1 VSEHVH
7 QHVPE
12 ELQEPW
18 HAGAGRE
25 RIFEIVAIALL
36 SAAAIGTAWS
46 GYQAARWSGREA
58 HNFALAEGTHA
69 KSTRAVVSAGEARVQ
84 DLADF
89 ERWLDLE
96 TTGDQTL
103 ADLHAAHFQGALRT
117 AFGAWLAQDP
127 LNNPNAIPTPLKMP
141 QYRPAEAERAARLE
155 MNADHLV
162 EDGSTARDRADEYV
176 LNTVFFASVLFFA
189 GISLRI
195 STERLRMVILGLG
208 VAFVVYGV
216 VQIFLLPTLW

>member
-12 ELQEPW
+12 ELQEPGY
-18 HAGAGRE
+18 AGTGRE
-25 RIFEIVAIALL
+25 RIFEVLAIVLL

-58 HNFALAEGTHA
+58 HNFALAEGSHA

-89 ERWLDLE
+89 ERWFDLE

-103 ADLHAAHFQGALRT
+103 ANLHAAHFQGALRA
-117 AFGAWLAQDP
+117 AFDAWLDAGHAATMTY
-127 LNNPNAIPTPLKMP
+127 LA
-141 QYRPAEAERAARLE
+141 RGRADRLEPARL
-155 MNADHLV
+155 LP
-162 EDGSTARDRADEYV
+162 GAR
-176 LNTVFFASVLFFA
+176 SVIAVAL
-189 GISLRI
+189 SYKPRVDDP
-195 STERLRMVILGLG
+195 SWRG
-208 VAFVVYGV
+208 VAAYARGRLASYKAPKVVYLV
-216 VQIFLLPTLW
+216 DDLPRTRNGKVLHRALTPANARARSGGIEGQ

>member
-1 VSEHVH
+1 MSEHVH

-25 RIFEIVAIALL
+25 RIFEILAIVLL

-69 KSTRAVVSAGEARVQ
+69 KSTREVVSAGEARVQ

-117 AFGAWLAQDP
+117 AFAAWLARDP
-127 LNNPNAIPTPLKMP
+127 LNDPNAIPTPLKMP
-141 QYRPAEAERAARLE
+141 QYHQAEAERAAQLE
-155 MNADHLV
+155 TKADQLV

-195 STERLRMVILGLG
+195 STERLRIGILALG
-208 VAFVVYGV
+208 VAFLVYGV
-216 VQIFLLPTLW
+216 VHIILLPTLL

>member
-1 VSEHVH
+1 MSEHVH

-12 ELQEPW
+12 DLQELGD
-18 HAGAGRE
+18 AATGRE
-25 RIFEIVAIALL
+25 RIFEVLAIVLL

-58 HNFALAEGTHA
+58 HNFALADRSHA
-69 KSTRAVVSAGEARVQ
+69 QSTRAVTRAGEARVQ

-96 TTGDQTL
+96 TTGDQTR
-103 ADLHAAHFQGALRT
+103 ANLHAAHFRGELRT
-117 AFGAWLAQDP
+117 AFDAWLAQDP

-141 QYRPAEAERAARLE
+141 EYRQPEAERAAHLE
-155 MNADHLV
+155 AEADHLL
-162 EDGSTARDRADEYV
+162 EDGATARDRADEYV
-176 LNTVFFASVLFFA
+176 LTTVFFASVLFFA

-195 STERLRMVILGLG
+195 GTERLRTGILALG
-208 VAFVVYGV
+208 VVFLLYGV
-216 VQIFLLPTLW
+216 VHIILLPTLW

>member
-12 ELQEPW
+12 ELQESGY
-18 HAGAGRE
+18 ADTRRE
-25 RIFEIVAIALL
+25 RIFEVLAIVLL

-69 KSTRAVVSAGEARVQ
+69 KSTREVVSAGEARVQ

-103 ADLHAAHFQGALRT
+103 ANLHAAQFQGPLRI
-117 AFGAWLAQDP
+117 AFDAWLTQDP

-141 QYRPAEAERAARLE
+141 QYHQAEAQRAARLE
-155 MNADHLV
+155 TNADHLI

-176 LNTVFFASVLFFA
+176 LITVFFASVLFFA

-195 STERLRMVILGLG
+195 SKDRLRISVLGLG
-208 VAFVVYGV
+208 VAFLLYGV

>member
-1 VSEHVH
+1 MSEHVH

-12 ELQEPW
+12 ELQEPG
-18 HAGAGRE
+18 HADTRRE
-25 RIFEIVAIALL
+25 RVFEVLAIVLL

-69 KSTRAVVSAGEARVQ
+69 KSTREVVSAGEARVQ

-96 TTGDQTL
+96 TTGDQML
-103 ADLHAAHFQGALRT
+103 ANLHAAQFQGPLRT
-117 AFGAWLAQDP
+117 AFDAWLTQDP

-141 QYRPAEAERAARLE
+141 QYHQAEAERAARLE
-155 MNADHLV
+155 TNADHLI

-195 STERLRMVILGLG
+195 ASERLRMGILGLG
-208 VAFVVYGV
+208 VAFFVYGV
-216 VQIFLLPTLW
+216 VQIILLPTMW

>member
-1 VSEHVH
+1 MSEHVH

-12 ELQEPW
+12 ELQESG
-18 HAGAGRE
+18 HADTRRE
-25 RIFEIVAIALL
+25 RIFEVLAIVLL

-69 KSTRAVVSAGEARVQ
+69 KSTREVVSAGEARVQ

-103 ADLHAAHFQGALRT
+103 ANLHAAQFQGPLRT
-117 AFGAWLAQDP
+117 AFDAWLTLDP

-141 QYRPAEAERAARLE
+141 QYHQAEAERAARLE
-155 MNADHLV
+155 TNADHLI

-195 STERLRMVILGLG
+195 ASERLRMGILGLG
-208 VAFVVYGV
+208 VAFFVYGV
-216 VQIFLLPTLW
+216 VQIILLPTLW

>member
-1 VSEHVH
+1 MH

-12 ELQEPW
+12 ELQEPG
-18 HAGAGRE
+18 HASTGRE
-25 RIFEIVAIALL
+25 RMLEVLAIVLL

-58 HNFALAEGTHA
+58 HNFALADRSHA
-69 KSTRAVVSAGEARVQ
+69 KSTRAVVRAGEDRVQ

-96 TTGDQTL
+96 TVGDQTL
-103 ADLHAAHFQGALRT
+103 ADLHAAHFRGALRT
-117 AFGAWLAQDP
+117 AFDAWLAQDP

-141 QYRPAEAERAARLE
+141 EYRQPEAERAAHLE
-155 MNADHLV
+155 SEADHLI
-162 EDGSTARDRADEYV
+162 EDGATARDRADEYV
-176 LNTVFFASVLFFA
+176 LTTVFFASVLFFA

-195 STERLRMVILGLG
+195 GREWLRMAVLGLG
-208 VAFVVYGV
+208 VAFLGYGV
-216 VQIFLLPTLW
+216 VHIILLPTLW

>member
-1 VSEHVH
+1 
-7 QHVPE
+7 VPE
-12 ELQEPW
+12 ELQESG
-18 HAGAGRE
+18 HADTRRE
-25 RIFEIVAIALL
+25 RIFEVLAIFLL

-58 HNFALAEGTHA
+58 HNFALAEGSHA

-103 ADLHAAHFQGALRT
+103 ANLHAAQFQGPLRT
-117 AFGAWLAQDP
+117 AFDAWLTQDP

-141 QYRPAEAERAARLE
+141 QYHQAEAERAAQLE
-155 MNADHLV
+155 TNADRLI

-176 LNTVFFASVLFFA
+176 LITVFFASVLFFA

-195 STERLRMVILGLG
+195 SKDRLRISVLGLG
-208 VAFVVYGV
+208 VAFLLYGV

>member
-1 VSEHVH
+1 MSEHVH

-12 ELQEPW
+12 ELQESG
-18 HAGAGRE
+18 HAETHRE
-25 RIFEIVAIALL
+25 RIFEVLAIVLL

-58 HNFALAEGTHA
+58 HNFAVAEATHA
-69 KSTRAVVSAGEARVQ
+69 KSTREVVSAGEARVQ

-103 ADLHAAHFQGALRT
+103 ANLHAAHFHGALRT
-117 AFGAWLAQDP
+117 AFEAWLTQDP

-141 QYRPAEAERAARLE
+141 QYHQVEAERAARLE
-155 MNADHLV
+155 TNADHLI
-162 EDGSTARDRADEYV
+162 EDGSTARERADEYV

-195 STERLRMVILGLG
+195 ASERLRMGILGLG
-208 VAFVVYGV
+208 VAFLVYGI
-216 VQIFLLPTLW
+216 VQIILLPTLW

>member
-18 HAGAGRE
+18 HAGTGRE
-25 RIFEIVAIALL
+25 RIYEVLAIVLL

-58 HNFALAEGTHA
+58 HNFAIADASHA
-69 KSTRAVVSAGEARVQ
+69 RSTRAVIRAGEDRVR

-103 ADLHAAHFQGALRT
+103 ANLHAAHFQGELRT
-117 AFGAWLAQDP
+117 AFEAWLAQDP
-127 LNNPNAIPTPLKMP
+127 LNNPNAIPTPLNMP
-141 QYRPAEAERAARLE
+141 QYTQAEAERAAKLE
-155 MNADHLV
+155 TAADQLV
-162 EDGSTARDRADEYV
+162 EDGATARDHADEYV
-176 LNTVFFASVLFFA
+176 LTTVFFASVLFFA

-195 STERLRMVILGLG
+195 SRERLRMGILGLG
-208 VAFVVYGV
+208 VAFLLYGV
-216 VQIFLLPTLW
+216 VQIILLPTLW

>member
-1 VSEHVH
+1 VH
-7 QHVPE
+7 HHVPE
-12 ELQEPW
+12 ELHESG
-18 HAGAGRE
+18 HAGNRRE
-25 RIFEIVAIALL
+25 RIFEVLAIVLL

-58 HNFALAEGTHA
+58 HNFALADRSHA
-69 KSTRAVVSAGEARVQ
+69 KSTRAMIRAGEARVQ

-103 ADLHAAHFQGALRT
+103 ANLHAEHFQGELRT
-117 AFGAWLAQDP
+117 AFDAWLAQDP
-127 LNNPNAIPTPLKMP
+127 LNNANAIPTPLKMS
-141 QYRPAEAERAARLE
+141 QYHQADADRAAQLE
-155 MNADHLV
+155 ADADHLL
-162 EDGSTARDRADEYV
+162 EDGSTARDQADEYV
-176 LNTVFFASVLFFA
+176 LTTVFFASVLFFA

-195 STERLRMVILGLG
+195 SKERLRMGVLGLG

-216 VQIFLLPTLW
+216 VQIILLPTLW

>member
-1 VSEHVH
+1 MH

-18 HAGAGRE
+18 HAGAGRD
-25 RIFEIVAIALL
+25 RIFEILAIVLL
-36 SAAAIGTAWS
+36 STAAIGTAWS

-58 HNFALAEGTHA
+58 HNFALAEGLHA

-103 ADLHAAHFQGALRT
+103 ADLHAAHFRGALRT
-117 AFGAWLAQDP
+117 AFDAWLAEDP

-141 QYRPAEAERAARLE
+141 QYRQAQAERAAQLE
-155 MNADHLV
+155 KNADQLV

-195 STERLRMVILGLG
+195 STERLRIGILGLG
-208 VAFVVYGV
+208 VAFLLYGV
-216 VQIFLLPTLW
+216 VEIILLPTLW

>member
-1 VSEHVH
+1 MSEHVH

-12 ELQEPW
+12 ELQESGY
-18 HAGAGRE
+18 ADTRRE
-25 RIFEIVAIALL
+25 RIFEVLAIVLL

-69 KSTRAVVSAGEARVQ
+69 KSTREVDSAGEARVQ

-103 ADLHAAHFQGALRT
+103 ANVHAAHFQGALRT
-117 AFGAWLAQDP
+117 AFDAWLTQDP
-127 LNNPNAIPTPLKMP
+127 LNNPDAIPTPLKMP
-141 QYRPAEAERAARLE
+141 QYHQAEAERAAQLE
-155 MNADHLV
+155 TNADHLI

-195 STERLRMVILGLG
+195 ASERLRMGILGLG
-208 VAFVVYGV
+208 VAFFVYGV
-216 VQIFLLPTLW
+216 VQIILLPTMW

>member
-18 HAGAGRE
+18 HAGPGRE
-25 RIFEIVAIALL
+25 RIFEILAIVLL

-58 HNFALAEGTHA
+58 HNFALAEGSHA
-69 KSTRAVVSAGEARVQ
+69 KSTREVVSAGEARVQ

-117 AFGAWLAQDP
+117 AFGPWLAQDP

-141 QYRPAEAERAARLE
+141 QYHQPKAELAARLE
-155 MNADHLV
+155 TNAEHLV

-195 STERLRMVILGLG
+195 STERLRIGILALG
-208 VAFVVYGV
+208 VAFLLYGV
-216 VQIFLLPTLW
+216 VQIILLPTLW

>member
-1 VSEHVH
+1 MSEHVH

-25 RIFEIVAIALL
+25 RIFEILAIVLL

-58 HNFALAEGTHA
+58 HNFALAEGSHA
-69 KSTRAVVSAGEARVQ
+69 KSTREVVSAGEARVQ

-117 AFGAWLAQDP
+117 AFGPWLEQDP

-141 QYRPAEAERAARLE
+141 QYHQAEAERAAQLE
-155 MNADHLV
+155 RNADHLV

-195 STERLRMVILGLG
+195 STERLRIGILGLG
-208 VAFVVYGV
+208 VAFLLHGV
-216 VQIFLLPTLW
+216 VQIILLPTLW

>member
-12 ELQEPW
+12 ELQESGY
-18 HAGAGRE
+18 ADTRRE
-25 RIFEIVAIALL
+25 RVFEVLAIVLL

-58 HNFALAEGTHA
+58 HNFALAEGSHA

-96 TTGDQTL
+96 TTGDQTR
-103 ADLHAAHFQGALRT
+103 ANLHAAHFRGELRT
-117 AFGAWLAQDP
+117 AFDAWLAQDP

-141 QYRPAEAERAARLE
+141 QYHQAEAERAAQLE
-155 MNADHLV
+155 TNADHLI
-162 EDGSTARDRADEYV
+162 EDGSTARERADEYV
-176 LNTVFFASVLFFA
+176 LITVFFASVLFFA
-189 GISLRI
+189 GISMRI
-195 STERLRMVILGLG
+195 SRDRLRMSVLGLG
-208 VAFVVYGV
+208 VAFFLYGV

>member
-1 VSEHVH
+1 MSEHVH

-25 RIFEIVAIALL
+25 RIFEILAIVLL

-58 HNFALAEGTHA
+58 HNFALAEGSHA
-69 KSTRAVVSAGEARVQ
+69 KSTREVVSAGEARVQ

-117 AFGAWLAQDP
+117 AFGPWLAQDP

-141 QYRPAEAERAARLE
+141 EYHPAEAERAAQLE
-155 MNADHLV
+155 RNADHLV

-195 STERLRMVILGLG
+195 STERLRIGILALG
-208 VAFVVYGV
+208 VAFLVYGV
-216 VQIFLLPTLW
+216 VQIILLPTLW

>member
-1 VSEHVH
+1 MSEHVH

-18 HAGAGRE
+18 HAGTGRE
-25 RIFEIVAIALL
+25 RIFEVLAIVLL

-58 HNFALAEGTHA
+58 HNFAIADASHA
-69 KSTRAVVSAGEARVQ
+69 RSTRAVIRAGEDRVR

-103 ADLHAAHFQGALRT
+103 ANLHAAHFQGELRT
-117 AFGAWLAQDP
+117 AFEAWLAQDP
-127 LNNPNAIPTPLKMP
+127 LNNPNAIPTPLNMP
-141 QYRPAEAERAARLE
+141 LYTQAEAERAAKLE
-155 MNADHLV
+155 TAADQLV
-162 EDGSTARDRADEYV
+162 EDGAAARDHADEYV
-176 LNTVFFASVLFFA
+176 LTTVFFASVLFFA

-195 STERLRMVILGLG
+195 SRERLRMGILGLG
-208 VAFVVYGV
+208 VAFLLYGV
-216 VQIFLLPTLW
+216 VQIILLPTLW

>member
-18 HAGAGRE
+18 HAGTGRD
-25 RIFEIVAIALL
+25 RIFEVLAIVLL

-58 HNFALAEGTHA
+58 HNFALADTLHA
-69 KSTRAVVSAGEARVQ
+69 KSTRSVIRAGEDRVR

-96 TTGDQTL
+96 TTGDQAL
-103 ADLHAAHFQGALRT
+103 ADLHAAHFQGELRT

-127 LNNPNAIPTPLKMP
+127 LNNPNAIPTPLNMP
-141 QYRPAEAERAARLE
+141 QYTQVEADRAAKLE
-155 MNADHLV
+155 TAADQLV
-162 EDGSTARDRADEYV
+162 EDGATARDRADEYV
-176 LNTVFFASVLFFA
+176 LTTVFFASVLFFA
-189 GISLRI
+189 GISLR
-195 STERLRMVILGLG
+195 TTTQWLRMVILGLG
-208 VAFVVYGV
+208 VAFLLYGV
-216 VQIFLLPTLW
+216 VQIFVLPTLW

>member
-1 VSEHVH
+1 M
-7 QHVPE
+7 
-12 ELQEPW
+12 
-18 HAGAGRE
+18 
-25 RIFEIVAIALL
+25 FEILAIVLL
-36 SAAAIGTAWS
+36 SAAVIGTAWS

-58 HNFALAEGTHA
+58 HNFAVAAALHA
-69 KSTRAVVSAGEARVQ
+69 KSTRAVTRAGEDRVQ

-103 ADLHAAHFQGALRT
+103 ANLHADHFRGALRT
-117 AFGAWLAQDP
+117 AFDAWLTQDP

-141 QYRPAEAERAARLE
+141 QYHQAEAERATNLE
-155 MNADHLV
+155 SEADHLL

-176 LNTVFFASVLFFA
+176 LTTVFFASVLFFA

-195 STERLRMVILGLG
+195 STERLRIGILGLG
-208 VAFVVYGV
+208 VAFLLYGV
-216 VQIFLLPTLW
+216 VQIILLPTLW

>member
-1 VSEHVH
+1 MSEHVH

-18 HAGAGRE
+18 HAGTGRE
-25 RIFEIVAIALL
+25 RIFEVLAIVLL

-58 HNFALAEGTHA
+58 HNFAIADASHA
-69 KSTRAVVSAGEARVQ
+69 RSTRAVIRAGEDRVR

-103 ADLHAAHFQGALRT
+103 ANLHASRFQGELRT
-117 AFGAWLAQDP
+117 AFDAWLAQDP
-127 LNNPNAIPTPLKMP
+127 LNNPNAIPTPLNMP
-141 QYRPAEAERAARLE
+141 QYTQAEAKRAAKLE
-155 MNADHLV
+155 TAADQLV
-162 EDGSTARDRADEYV
+162 EDGATARDHADEYV
-176 LNTVFFASVLFFA
+176 LTTVFFASVLFFA

-195 STERLRMVILGLG
+195 SRERLRMGILGLG
-208 VAFVVYGV
+208 VAFLLYGV
-216 VQIFLLPTLW
+216 VQIILLPTLW

>member
-18 HAGAGRE
+18 HGGAGRE
-25 RIFEIVAIALL
+25 RIFEVLAIALL

-69 KSTRAVVSAGEARVQ
+69 KSTREVVSAGEARVQ

-117 AFGAWLAQDP
+117 AFGPWLAQDP

-141 QYRPAEAERAARLE
+141 QYHQAEAERAAQLE
-155 MNADHLV
+155 RNADHLV

-195 STERLRMVILGLG
+195 STERLRIGILGLG
-208 VAFVVYGV
+208 VAFLLYGV
-216 VQIFLLPTLW
+216 VQIILLPTLW

>member
-12 ELQEPW
+12 ELQESG
-18 HAGAGRE
+18 HAGTGRE
-25 RIFEIVAIALL
+25 RIFEVLAIVLL

-58 HNFALAEGTHA
+58 HNFALADTLHA
-69 KSTRAVVSAGEARVQ
+69 KSTRSVIRAGEDRVR

-103 ADLHAAHFQGALRT
+103 ANLHAAQFQGELRT
-117 AFGAWLAQDP
+117 AFDAWLAQDP
-127 LNNPNAIPTPLKMP
+127 LNNPNAIPTPLNMP
-141 QYRPAEAERAARLE
+141 QYTQAEAKRAATLE
-155 MNADHLV
+155 TAADQLV
-162 EDGSTARDRADEYV
+162 VDGASARDRADEYV

-195 STERLRMVILGLG
+195 STERLRMGILGLG
-208 VAFVVYGV
+208 VAFLVYGI
-216 VQIFLLPTLW
+216 VQIILLPTLW

>member
-1 VSEHVH
+1 MSEHVH

-12 ELQEPW
+12 ELQEPG
-18 HAGAGRE
+18 HADTRRE
-25 RIFEIVAIALL
+25 RVFEVLAIVLL

-58 HNFALAEGTHA
+58 HNFARAEGTHA
-69 KSTRAVVSAGEARVQ
+69 KSTREVVSAGEARVQ

-103 ADLHAAHFQGALRT
+103 ANLHAAHFQGALRA
-117 AFGAWLAQDP
+117 AFDAWLAQDP

-141 QYRPAEAERAARLE
+141 QYHQAEAERATQLE
-155 MNADHLV
+155 TAADHLI

-176 LNTVFFASVLFFA
+176 LITVFFASVLFFA

-195 STERLRMVILGLG
+195 SRERLRMGVLGMG
-208 VAFVVYGV
+208 VAFLLYGV
-216 VQIFLLPTLW
+216 VQIILLPTLW